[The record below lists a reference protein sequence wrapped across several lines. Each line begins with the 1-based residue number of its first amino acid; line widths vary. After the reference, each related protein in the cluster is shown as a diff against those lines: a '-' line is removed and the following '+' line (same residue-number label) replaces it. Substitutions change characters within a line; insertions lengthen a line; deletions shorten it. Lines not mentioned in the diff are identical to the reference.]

1 MHLEW
6 HPPVEARGRSPLKGA
21 RVVQVKVQYNG
32 LCKFKYDFTRSN
44 TRTTTLTC
52 HKMKNRQHTKSH
64 THKQDQRCTSGHYIM
79 CGNSPAPRPCLRPQ
93 QAQPHM
99 HMYMWHSADVRRL
112 PCRQARLSPGLI
124 GFRQPENAGPR
135 QRNAVRLC
143 RQPTVR

>member
-64 THKQDQRCTSGHYIM
+64 TQTRSAMYVGALYHVWKQPCAPPMFEAAAGTAAYAYVYVAQCRCSETPLQTSSAQSGVDWLPSARE
-79 CGNSPAPRPCLRPQ
+79 CGSETEKRCASLSSTNS
-93 QAQPHM
+93 
-99 HMYMWHSADVRRL
+99 
-112 PCRQARLSPGLI
+112 
-124 GFRQPENAGPR
+124 
-135 QRNAVRLC
+135 
-143 RQPTVR
+143 